1 MQDLKVGLSPLKRS
15 GSDSVCVHNGFQ
27 EQYESLRDNLRQK
40 CIEYAEIFEPDEIL
54 VTGHSMGGALATLCA
69 IDFEISK
76 FTNCSKM
83 PKTLRV
89 VTLGKRKK
97 FLLQF
102 SKVISFCYH
111 YWDPHKKV
119 LLKSE
124 KKISINFLKKLSHY
138 AIGLFLNMIRFENYR
153 RPYRVSNIN
162 MWEKKFFC

>member
-15 GSDSVCVHNGFQ
+15 GSDFVCVHNGFQ

-40 CIEYAEIFEPDEIL
+40 CVEYAEIFEPEEIL

-97 FLLQF
+97 
-102 SKVISFCYH
+102 
-111 YWDPHKKV
+111 
-119 LLKSE
+119 
-124 KKISINFLKKLSHY
+124 NF
-138 AIGLFLNMIRFENYR
+138 ATVFESY
-153 RPYRVSNIN
+153 
-162 MWEKKFFC
+162 